1 MRSKPQSFT
10 VLVLVA
16 ALVFSTLTLV
26 AQGQTNDQTNNWSRV
41 AALAAG
47 AKLSVK
53 LKTGK
58 TVNGTMNNVSD
69 STLSLNVKNATREI
83 KREDVASVYEIVK
96 KGSATKSTLI
106 GTGIGAG
113 VGAAAGGVASAKD
126 DDGFDKID
134 HVATAALAIVGAGS
148 GALVGY
154 LVGRGGNKR
163 VLLYESK

>member
-16 ALVFSTLTLV
+16 ALVFSTLTFV

-47 AKLSVK
+47 ARLSVK

-58 TVNGTMNNVSD
+58 TVNGTVNSVSD
-69 STLSLNVKNATREI
+69 SALSLNVKSSTREI
-83 KREDVASVYEIVK
+83 KREEVATIYEIVK

-113 VGAAAGGVASAKD
+113 VGAAAGGIADASD
-126 DDGFDKID
+126 DSGFEKID

-154 LVGRGGNKR
+154 LVGRGGSKK
-163 VLLYESK
+163 VLLYEAK

>member
-1 MRSKPQSFT
+1 MRSRPQSFT

-16 ALVFSTLTLV
+16 ALVFSTLTFAV
-26 AQGQTNDQTNNWSRV
+26 QGQTNDQTNNWSRV

-47 AKLSVK
+47 ARLSVK

-58 TVNGTMNNVSD
+58 TVNGTVNSVSD

-83 KREDVASVYEIVK
+83 KREEVATVYEVVK
-96 KGSATKSTLI
+96 KGSATKATLI

-113 VGAAAGGVASAKD
+113 VGAAAGGIASSND
-126 DDGFDKID
+126 DNGFDKID

-154 LVGRGGNKR
+154 LVGRGGSKR
-163 VLLYESK
+163 VLLYEAK